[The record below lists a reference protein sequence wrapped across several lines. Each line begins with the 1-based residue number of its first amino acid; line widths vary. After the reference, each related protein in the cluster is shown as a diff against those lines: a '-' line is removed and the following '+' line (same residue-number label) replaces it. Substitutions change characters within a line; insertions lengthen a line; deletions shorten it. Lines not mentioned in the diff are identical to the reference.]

1 MAAQVLHGVA
11 RLGHDR
17 WHHRGPHRH
26 TTGATISIL
35 LTHNVVE
42 DNLFDDFQFHK
53 YVEICFFFHSNCKM

>member
-11 RLGHDR
+11 RLRHDR
-17 WHHRGPHRH
+17 RHHRRPHRH

-42 DNLFDDFQFHK
+42 ENQFL
-53 YVEICFFFHSNCKM
+53 